1 MKKKI
6 KMRLLAA
13 FLALS
18 CQAKKVDFEKIKLV
32 SIDDVDIPEA
42 NKDLKYRDGD
52 IRREFENSKDC
63 SKLNIF
69 FAS

>member
-1 MKKKI
+1 
-6 KMRLLAA
+6 MRLLAA

-18 CQAKKVDFEKIKLV
+18 CETKKVDFDKIKLV

-63 SKLNIF
+63 SKLTKILATF
-69 FAS
+69 F